1 MKNYKNFSITT
12 EEKLLYESWQ
22 NSDRINPKIKNRVRI
37 ILLISKGIKTYDVA
51 QTCGISCTNIYKW
64 LSRYEPNNHDWFIDR
79 SRQPKHSPSK
89 TPDEIERTILF
100 IHSNLRGSG
109 YQSGAKSIVCELK
122 KLSIKQIPST
132 STINRILKM
141 HDLQKKRLPT
151 LKSEH
156 KPKMSSS
163 KGKGQR
169 LIKRTKRENRRVI
182 FLTTDEKKIL
192 KFWVQSTMIKAGI
205 SKRSEIILLLAEGK
219 SFSEVAKIMRVSR
232 TMVHKWANRFLIK
245 RTEGLRRKKSNILKK
260 HENETIKEV
269 IFALLHSPPLD
280 YGINRTSWKLDDLKK
295 CLSEKGTFISKGY
308 IRKIIKN
315 AGYSWRKAKII
326 LTSTDPDYR
335 EKLNKIQ
342 SILCNL
348 KNDECFFSIDEFGPV
363 SIKMRGGIKL
373 SAPGE
378 YPSIPQYQK
387 PKGYLIVTAALELS
401 TNQVTHFYSKTK
413 NTAEMIKLLDIILM
427 EYQTCRTIYLSWD
440 AARWHASKA
449 FFKHVDLIND
459 RSLSSNHST
468 PIIKLAP
475 LPKSAQFL
483 NVIESV
489 FSGLAR
495 AIIHNSDY
503 SSVEE
508 CMIAIDSYFRERNL
522 NFKKNPKKAG
532 KKIWGNELVP
542 AKFKEGQNCK
552 NPRWR

>member
-1 MKNYKNFSITT
+1 M
-12 EEKLLYESWQ
+12 
-22 NSDRINPKIKNRVRI
+22 
-37 ILLISKGIKTYDVA
+37 
-51 QTCGISCTNIYKW
+51 
-64 LSRYEPNNHDWFIDR
+64 
-79 SRQPKHSPSK
+79 
-89 TPDEIERTILF
+89 IE
-100 IHSNLRGSG
+100 
-109 YQSGAKSIVCELK
+109 
-122 KLSIKQIPST
+122 
-132 STINRILKM
+132 
-141 HDLQKKRLPT
+141 
-151 LKSEH
+151 
-156 KPKMSSS
+156 
-163 KGKGQR
+163 
-169 LIKRTKRENRRVI
+169 
-182 FLTTDEKKIL
+182 
-192 KFWVQSTMIKAGI
+192 AGI
-205 SKRSEIILLLAEGK
+205 SKRSEIILLLDRGK

-232 TMVHKWANRFLIK
+232 TMVHKWANRFFTE
-245 RTEGLRRKKSNILKK
+245 RTEGLRRKRSNILKK
-260 HENETIKEV
+260 YENDTIKEEV
-269 IFALLHSPPLD
+269 FAFLHSPPLD

-348 KNDECFFSIDEFGPV
+348 ENDECFFSIDEFGPV
-363 SIKMRGGIKL
+363 SIKMRGGRKL

-413 NTAEMIKLLDIILM
+413 NTAEMIKLLDIIIM

-449 FFKHVDLIND
+449 FFKHVDLITHS
-459 RSLSSNHST
+459 SLSSGHPT

-489 FSGLAR
+489 FSGMAR